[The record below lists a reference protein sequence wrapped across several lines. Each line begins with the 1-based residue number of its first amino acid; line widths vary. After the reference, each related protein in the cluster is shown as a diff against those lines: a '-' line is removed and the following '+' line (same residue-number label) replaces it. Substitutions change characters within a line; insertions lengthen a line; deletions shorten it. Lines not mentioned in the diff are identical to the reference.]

1 MVKRSQIK
9 QQPYRSS
16 GFALKDGKRVGFMS
30 KSGGL
35 KIDCGS
41 QNVDIA
47 AVRCFLTGSNLS
59 HRYGE
64 LHSNQR
70 IENWWLH
77 FKRSFSAWVIDYF
90 KQLVHN
96 GIFVVG
102 NVVHMECI
110 WFVYADFLQR
120 KLDEIKNEWNLHT
133 IRYRKGCQV
142 SSIPNHLYYLLES
155 KGYTP
160 QGHQLSETDI
170 VNVLQKRN
178 FEEKFE
184 QIMKGSNS
192 QLQEYFRNI
201 ASSL

>member
-1 MVKRSQIK
+1 
-9 QQPYRSS
+9 
-16 GFALKDGKRVGFMS
+16 MS
-30 KSGGL
+30 KSVGL

-47 AVRCFLTGSNLS
+47 AVHCFLTGSNLS
-59 HRYGE
+59 HRYGK

-70 IENWWLH
+70 MENWWSH

-102 NVVHMECI
+102 KVVHMECI

-133 IRYRKGCQV
+133 VRYTKGCQV
-142 SSIPNHLYYLLES
+142 SGIPNHLYYLPES
-155 KGYTP
+155 KGYAP
-160 QGHQLSETDI
+160 QGH
-170 VNVLQKRN
+170 
-178 FEEKFE
+178 
-184 QIMKGSNS
+184 
-192 QLQEYFRNI
+192 
-201 ASSL
+201 